1 MTKARDI
8 ADFKFENIV
17 DTGTEGTKVATG
29 TTAQRGS
36 TTGQW
41 RYNSTTGFFEGRN
54 ASAFSTLEPVPTV
67 ASVDTTLI
75 DSAAGGNATIV
86 VTGTNFSS
94 GGTITFVGSS
104 ANFDA
109 STTTFNSVTQVTA
122 VAPNASFLNAQEP
135 YKVKFT
141 SSNGVAGESSAGLIN
156 VDVAPTWTTAAGS
169 LGTIYDSMRGNTLT
183 VAATDADGDT
193 ITYSVQSGSLP
204 AGASLNT
211 STGAISGFSA
221 VGSDTTSNFT
231 LRATA
236 GGKTVDRAF
245 SIIVKQPVTTT
256 YSYTGGDQS
265 LTVPTGLT
273 SMYVWLWGAGGGSD
287 NSSNRGGAGGFIKG
301 TLAVSAGD
309 YKVVVGQGGLG
320 GGNDSNTTNEVN
332 GYGGGGAGYENPNGG
347 GLSGIFSGSGAVF
360 QSGTNSYNSQS
371 GHWTPVP
378 TDHSRTLV
386 VAGGGGGGDPGSVYG
401 GGAGYPSGANGVP
414 ASGRTASTGGSQ
426 SAGGNYGGGLLV
438 GGDGNSR
445 FGASGRWLGGGGA
458 GYYGGGTSPSNDG
471 GGAGGSN
478 GYSTALTSVTTNTA
492 SVTRSPDGQ
501 SETNYG
507 SSYAGFGGNGND
519 TPPSNQGNN
528 TKQGGG
534 YHGRVVISY

>member
-41 RYNSTTGFFEGRN
+41 RYNTTTGFFEGRN
-54 ASAFSTLEPVPTV
+54 ASGSFTTLEPIPTV
-67 ASVDTTLI
+67 TGSSVTEVDTN
-75 DSAAGGNATIV
+75 AGGNITTTI
-86 VTGTNFSS
+86 TGTNFSS
-94 GGTITFVGSS
+94 GGTIVFVGNAGTDITAS
-104 ANFDA
+104 
-109 STTTFNSVTQVTA
+109 STTYNSATSVTA

-135 YKVKFT
+135 YKIKFT
-141 SSNGVAGESSAGLIN
+141 SSTGASGTSGSGLIN
-156 VDVAPTWTTAAGS
+156 VNTAPTFTTPAGS
-169 LGTIYDSMRGNTLT
+169 LGTIYDIMRSDTLT

-193 ITYSVQSGSLP
+193 ISYSVQSGSLP
-204 AGASLNT
+204 AGASLNS
-211 STGAISGFSA
+211 STGAITGFSA
-221 VGSDTTSNFT
+221 VGSDTTSNFDI
-231 LRATA
+231 RATA
-236 GGKTVDRAF
+236 GGKTSDRAF
-245 SIIVKQPVTTT
+245 SITVKPPVTTT

-273 SMYVWLWGAGGGSD
+273 KMYVWLWGAGGGSD

-309 YKVVVGQGGLG
+309 HKVVVGQGGLG
-320 GGNDSNTTNEVN
+320 GGNDSNTTNNVN

-347 GLSGIFSGSGAVF
+347 GLSGIFTGSGAVF

-386 VAGGGGGGDPGSVYG
+386 VAGGGGGGDPGAEYG
-401 GGAGYPSGANGVP
+401 GGAGYPTGAQAPSGNGG
-414 ASGRTASTGGSQ
+414 AGGTQ
-426 SAGGNYGGGLLV
+426 SAGGSYGGGLLV
-438 GGDGNSR
+438 GGDGNAR

-458 GYYGGGTSPSNDG
+458 GYYGGGTATQNDRG
-471 GGAGGSN
+471 GGGGSN

-492 SVTRSPDGQ
+492 AVTRSPDGQ
-501 SETNYG
+501 SESNYG
-507 SSYAGFGGNGND
+507 NSAGFGGDGNN
-519 TPPSNQGNN
+519 TPSSTTGNN
-528 TKQGGG
+528 TKSGGG